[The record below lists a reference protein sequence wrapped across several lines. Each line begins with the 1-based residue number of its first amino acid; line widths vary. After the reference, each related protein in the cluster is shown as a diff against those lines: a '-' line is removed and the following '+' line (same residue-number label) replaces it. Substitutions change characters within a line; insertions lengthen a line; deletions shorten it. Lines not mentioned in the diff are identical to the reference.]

1 MNLSWLAL
9 ALVAIQLINC
19 QKDKPKNSP
28 PNLTEFLSEDT
39 KSMLDCFD
47 KLTSN
52 NTTDKLGTIMQALS
66 NPVLMNVAQSFFS
79 QQPQEEKRSDEF
91 TNDEGYAFE
100 KPSQEAQEFFQP
112 IEHIA
117 DPEVKNKLY
126 TLYDN
131 WYLK

>member
-9 ALVAIQLINC
+9 ALVAMQLLNC
-19 QKDKPKNSP
+19 PKDKPKKT
-28 PNLTEFLSEDT
+28 PNLTEFLSDDT
-39 KSMLDCFD
+39 KSMLDCFG
-47 KLTSN
+47 KLTSSD
-52 NTTDKLGTIMQALS
+52 TTDKLSAIMQALS
-66 NPVLMNVAQSFFS
+66 NPVVMNVAQSFFS
-79 QQPQEEKRSDEF
+79 TPQKDEPTGEF
-91 TNDEGYAFE
+91 TNDEGYTFE
-100 KPSQEAQEFFQP
+100 KPSQEAKEFFHP